1 MPDAVKEIEKPEIET
16 DGEDAAEESSQP
28 SKSGS
33 GPIKKLIIMVVGMQ
47 LVMASAAFGFVK
59 FYLAPKIQH
68 AYEAPAEEEHA
79 APERGEIHLVENI
92 LVNPAGTNGTRFLST
107 SIGVEIPKSEE
118 GGGGGGHGEGGGGGS
133 FEAAGPIIRDIL
145 IAVLSSKTME
155 ELSSVDGKT
164 QLRNEILVKLNEAIA
179 PDSILN
185 VYFVD
190 YVLQ

>member
-1 MPDAVKEIEKPEIET
+1 MPDAVNEIEKMDTET
-16 DGEDAAEESSQP
+16 DSEDVSEESSPP
-28 SKSGS
+28 STSGS
-33 GPIKKLIIMVVGMQ
+33 GGPKKLIIMLVGMQ
-47 LVMASAAFGFVK
+47 LLMASAAFAFVK
-59 FYLAPKIQH
+59 FYISPKIQH
-68 AYEAPAEEEHA
+68 AYEAPLEESTA
-79 APERGEIHLVENI
+79 RERGEIHLIENI

-107 SIGVEIPKSEE
+107 SIGIETPKSGEE
-118 GGGGGGHGEGGGGGS
+118 GGGHGEGGGTGD

-164 QLRNEILVKLNEAIA
+164 QLREEILIKLNEAVA
-179 PDSILN
+179 PDSIYN

>member
-1 MPDAVKEIEKPEIET
+1 MPDAVNEIEKPEIET
-16 DGEDAAEESSQP
+16 DSEDVAEESSKP

-33 GPIKKLIIMVVGMQ
+33 GGLKKLIIMVLGIQ
-47 LVMASAAFGFVK
+47 LVMASSSFAFVK

-68 AYEAPAEEEHA
+68 AFEAPLREANA
-79 APERGEIHLVENI
+79 TRERGEIHLIENI
-92 LVNPAGTNGTRFLST
+92 LVNPAGTNGTRFLSA
-107 SIGVEIPKSEE
+107 SIGVEIPKA
-118 GGGGGGHGEGGGGGS
+118 GDGGGGHGEGDGGG
-133 FEAAGPIIRDIL
+133 FAAASPIIRDIL

-155 ELSSVDGKT
+155 ELSSVDGKK
-164 QLRNEILVKLNEAIA
+164 QLRNEIMLKLNEAIK

>member
-1 MPDAVKEIEKPEIET
+1 MPDAVKEIEKPEIEM
-16 DGEDAAEESSQP
+16 DGEDAAEKSSKP

-33 GPIKKLIIMVVGMQ
+33 GGVKKLIIMVVGMQ

-59 FYLAPKIQH
+59 FYIAPKIQH
-68 AYEAPAEEEHA
+68 AYEAPAEEEHPA
-79 APERGEIHLVENI
+79 KERGEIHLVENI

-107 SIGVEIPKSEE
+107 SIGVETPKSEE
-118 GGGGGGHGEGGGGGS
+118 SGGGGHGESGGGGA
-133 FEAAGPIIRDIL
+133 FEAASPIIRDIL

-164 QLRNEILVKLNEAIA
+164 QLRNEILVKLNEAVA
-179 PDSILN
+179 PDTIFN

>member
-1 MPDAVKEIEKPEIET
+1 MPDAVNEIEKPEIGI
-16 DGEDAAEESSQP
+16 DSEDDAEESSKP

-33 GPIKKLIIMVVGMQ
+33 GGLKKLIIMVLGIQ
-47 LVMASAAFGFVK
+47 LVMASSSFAFVK

-68 AYEAPAEEEHA
+68 AFEAPLREAHA
-79 APERGEIHLVENI
+79 SKERGEIHLIENI

-107 SIGVEIPKSEE
+107 SIGVEIPKAGKD
-118 GGGGGGHGEGGGGGS
+118 GGGDDGGG
-133 FEAAGPIIRDIL
+133 FEATSPIIRDIL

-155 ELSSVDGKT
+155 ELSSVDGKK
-164 QLRNEILVKLNEAIA
+164 QLRDEILLKLNEAIK

>member
-16 DGEDAAEESSQP
+16 DSEDVAEESSKP

-33 GPIKKLIIMVVGMQ
+33 GGLKKLIIMVLGIQ
-47 LVMASAAFGFVK
+47 LVMASSSFAFVK

-68 AYEAPAEEEHA
+68 AFEAPLREARA
-79 APERGEIHLVENI
+79 SKERGEIHLIENI

-107 SIGVEIPKSEE
+107 SIGVEIPK
-118 GGGGGGHGEGGGGGS
+118 GGKDGGGGHGEGDGGG
-133 FEAAGPIIRDIL
+133 FEAASPIIRDIL
-145 IAVLSSKTME
+145 IAILSSKTME
-155 ELSSVDGKT
+155 ELSSVDGKK
-164 QLRNEILVKLNEAIA
+164 QLRDEILLKLNEAIK